1 MPLDFDL
8 KHAVYGGAGAAIGAI
23 MGYLLGFVLYIVVL
37 SAAAFG
43 SSSSTAIT
51 KMSNN
56 TAITTM
62 SNNSGLFPLIFAVAF
77 AALGFF
83 GGFYISSK
91 ASEQKP
97 AA

>member
-23 MGYLLGFVLYIVVL
+23 MGYFLGFIIYIVVL
-37 SAAAFG
+37 SASAFG
-43 SSSSTAIT
+43 VQAYNGTYTPI
-51 KMSNN
+51 KIMSGN
-56 TAITTM
+56 A
-62 SNNSGLFPLIFAVAF
+62 GLFPLIFAVAF

>member
-23 MGYLLGFVLYIVVL
+23 MGYLLGFVLFIVVL
-37 SAAAFG
+37 SSSAFG
-43 SSSSTAIT
+43 NMTAT
-51 KMSNN
+51 P
-56 TAITTM
+56 AIKTM
-62 SNNSGLFPLIFAVAF
+62 AGNSGLFPLMFAVAF